1 MTVAQYPITI
11 EGETASIGT
20 AGELVVALDVLQGQH
35 DRAVLEQ
42 LAPHLSEIIA
52 DASGLYW
59 TLKELSVEDQLY
71 LFDALGPCLVDVI
84 GRASALRDLLAT
96 MAHEEVEERMLK
108 ALGAEGLHAL
118 IGTAE
123 ELAGVLEWV
132 YGDCDRLVLD
142 LVGAPF
148 LRRLFP
154 SGYGLSLA
162 LHALDH
168 DRQQDL
174 VEMLGWEQVEA
185 LVHDRRDLA
194 HLLRALPGDLSTR
207 LLKGFTKAQLW
218 DLARDER
225 GRRYLYQ
232 YLEAEEATY
241 LDKAMGEN
249 DAE

>member
-1 MTVAQYPITI
+1 MTATHYPITI
-11 EGETASIGT
+11 EGETAPIGT

-52 DASGLYW
+52 DAFGLYQ

-71 LFDALGPCLVDVI
+71 LFDTLGSRLVDVV
-84 GRASALRDLLAT
+84 GRAGALRDLLAT
-96 MAHEEVEERMLK
+96 MAQEEVEERMLTT
-108 ALGAEGLHAL
+108 LGTEGLHAL

-132 YGDCDRLVLD
+132 YGDCDQLVLE
-142 LVGAPF
+142 LMGAPF
-148 LRRLFP
+148 LKRLFP
-154 SGYGLSLA
+154 SGYELSLV

-168 DRQQDL
+168 DRQRAL
-174 VEMLGWEQVEA
+174 IEMLGWEQVEA

-194 HLLRALPGDLSTR
+194 HLLRALPSELSNR
-207 LLKGFTKAQLW
+207 LLTGLDRAQLW
-218 DLARDER
+218 DLVRDER
-225 GRRYLYQ
+225 GRQYLYQ
-232 YLEAEEATY
+232 YLEAEEAAY
-241 LDKAMGEN
+241 LDKAMGER

>member
-1 MTVAQYPITI
+1 MTVTYHPITI
-11 EGETASIGT
+11 EGETAPIGT

-42 LAPHLSEIIA
+42 LAPHLPEIIA

-59 TLKELSVEDQLY
+59 TLKELTVEDQLY
-71 LFDALGPCLVDVI
+71 LFDALGARLVDVI
-84 GRASALRDLLAT
+84 GRAGALRDLLAT
-96 MAHEEVEERMLK
+96 MAYEEVEERMLET
-108 ALGAEGLHAL
+108 LGGEGLRAL

-123 ELAGVLEWV
+123 ELAGALEWV
-132 YGDCDRLVLD
+132 YGDCDRLVLE
-142 LVGAPF
+142 LVGVPF

-154 SGYGLSLA
+154 SGYELSLV

-168 DRQQDL
+168 DRQREL
-174 VEMLGWEQVEA
+174 IEMLGWEQVEA

-194 HLLRALPGDLSTR
+194 HLLRALPSELSNR
-207 LLKGFTKAQLW
+207 LLTGFTREQLW

-225 GRRYLYQ
+225 GRKYLYQ
-232 YLEAEEATY
+232 YLDAKEAAY

-249 DAE
+249 DAK